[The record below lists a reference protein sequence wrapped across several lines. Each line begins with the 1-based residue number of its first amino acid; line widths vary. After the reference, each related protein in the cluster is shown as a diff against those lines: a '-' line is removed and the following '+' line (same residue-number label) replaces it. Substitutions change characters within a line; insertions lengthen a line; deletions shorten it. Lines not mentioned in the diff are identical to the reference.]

1 MSNKIKIV
9 MKNRM
14 LLILSLL
21 LFNIIS
27 LSQNKEKNVK
37 WIASINNSEVKQ
49 NEEFKVSIRAEIK
62 KGWHLYSVTTPP
74 EGAQPTTF
82 KIKESDKFKIS
93 SPINQTKPIVKF
105 EELFGAN
112 TEYFEN
118 VANFDFNVKVLD
130 KIKPGENS
138 FTIIV
143 EYMMCND
150 KVCLP
155 PVEDEIKL
163 NINVIE
169 NNSKIVNIFK
179 EEKNTDS
186 KIIPQEKGKES
197 VKKTDYETRS
207 FIPMNV
213 SNDVEEAKS
222 KGIFGFIGFSMMM
235 GLLALLTPCVFPMV
249 PITVSFFTKRDQ
261 KTKKQGVRDALI
273 YSFGII
279 FTFVVLGFILALLL
293 GASGINQF
301 AANPWVNLIIAAIF
315 ILFALNLFGL
325 FEISLPSSLLTKLN
339 QSSNEKSGIVGIL
352 LMGLTFSLTSFTCTV
367 PFIGTIMVA
376 ATKGDFLW
384 PIIGM
389 IAYSTVFALPFFL
402 LALFPMF
409 LKSLPRSG
417 GWLNAVKVTM
427 GFLEIAAAMKFISNA
442 DLVWKWGILTFDFFL
457 SGWVA
462 ISILIVI
469 YLLGKI
475 QLSHDTPIE
484 KIGVLRLMFS
494 MLFLTVSIYLATG
507 LFGNPLGE
515 LDAFLPPKEYPGK
528 IQQTSTVSS
537 FSNNELFWYDNY
549 DEALKKAQSENK
561 KIFIDFT
568 GYTCTNCRWMEA
580 NIFTNSKVKELF
592 KEYILVK
599 LYTDGSGEKYKQNR
613 KMQEER
619 FGTIALPFYVIMNS
633 KDEIVNSFP
642 GLTRDLNEFISFL
655 ENNK

>member
-1 MSNKIKIV
+1 
-9 MKNRM
+9 MKNKM
-14 LLILSLL
+14 PLIIL
-21 LFNIIS
+21 LFLFAIIS
-27 LSQNKEKNVK
+27 FSQTKEKNVK
-37 WIASINNSEVKQ
+37 WVASINTSQVKP
-49 NEEFKVSIRAEIK
+49 NEEFHVSIKAEIK
-62 KGWHLYSVTTPP
+62 KGWHLYSATTPP

-118 VANFDFNVKVLD
+118 EANFDFNVKALD
-130 KIKPGENS
+130 KIKSGENS

-155 PVEDEIKL
+155 PVEEEIKL
-163 NINVIE
+163 SINVIE
-169 NNSKIVNIFK
+169 SNKVNSISNLK
-179 EEKNTDS
+179 EEKSLDS
-186 KIIPQEKGKES
+186 KALSSSTENKS
-197 VKKTDYETRS
+197 VKKADYETRS

-222 KGIFGFIGFSMMM
+222 KGIFSFIGFSMMM

-261 KTKKQGVRDALI
+261 KTKKQGIRDALI

-367 PFIGTIMVA
+367 PFISTIMVA

-484 KIGVLRLMFS
+484 KIGVLRLIFS

-515 LDAFLPPKEYPGK
+515 LDAFLPPREYPGK
-528 IQQTSTVSS
+528 IQTASTVSS
-537 FSNNELFWYDNY
+537 LSNSELFWYDDYN
-549 DEALKKAQSENK
+549 EALKKAQTENK

-599 LYTDGSGEKYKQNR
+599 LYTDGSGEQYKQNR

-633 KDEIVNSFP
+633 KDEVVNSFP
-642 GLTRDLNEFISFL
+642 GLTRDLNEFIFFL

>member
-1 MSNKIKIV
+1 

-118 VANFDFNVKVLD
+118 EANFDFNVKALD

-222 KGIFGFIGFSMMM
+222 KGIFSFIGFSMMM

-315 ILFALNLFGL
+315 IFFALNLFGL